1 MSERII
7 LVDCDEPELNA
18 ELCAILQQTPG
29 VTVVLPGSAD
39 AIQARYACC
48 WQPDPLLLQHS
59 PALKLVQAASAGVDH
74 LPEAVFASDVAL
86 CRVVDDNFRH
96 GMYEYAL
103 WGVLWFQRHFNR
115 AISNQSQ
122 KIWKIYPQ
130 RQAASY
136 HIGVMGLGEIG
147 GYIAVQLS
155 QLGYQVSGWSRNAKP
170 LPGVKTYAGEAQAGD
185 FLQTLDVLIN
195 LLPLTEQTRGILAKP
210 LLDKL
215 PTGAALINC
224 GRGEHMVNLDVLEA
238 LNSGQLAGA
247 VLDVFPVEPLEPSD
261 PLWTHPAVVITPHMA
276 SSAPAEVI
284 IQQLLENIQR
294 IEAGI
299 AINNQVDKA
308 RGY

>member
-1 MSERII
+1 MSEHII

-18 ELCAILQQTPG
+18 ELCALLRQAPG
-29 VTVVLPGSAD
+29 FRVALPGSPE
-39 AIQARYACC
+39 AIHARYACC

-74 LPEAVFASDVAL
+74 LPEAVFTSDVAL

-96 GMYEYAL
+96 GMFEYAL

-115 AISNQSQ
+115 AMRNQSQ
-122 KIWKIYPQ
+122 KIWQLYPQ

-155 QLGYQVSGWSRNAKP
+155 QLGYQVSGWSRNMKQ
-170 LPGVKTYAGEAQAGD
+170 LSGVSTYAGEAQAGD
-185 FLQTLDVLIN
+185 FLQKLDVLIN
-195 LLPLTEQTRGILAKP
+195 LLPLTEQTRGILARP
-210 LLDKL
+210 LLDQL

-224 GRGEHMVNLDVLEA
+224 GRGEHMVDQDVLDA

-247 VLDVFPVEPLEPSD
+247 VLDVFPVEPLELND
-261 PLWTHPAVVITPHMA
+261 PLWSHPAVVITPHMA
-276 SSAPAEVI
+276 SSASAEVI
-284 IQQLLENIQR
+284 TQQLLENIQR
-294 IEAGI
+294 VEAGI
-299 AINNQVDKA
+299 AINNQVDKT